1 MRRFVLLVIPALL
14 WTACGDALPCRACP
28 PVDGVY
34 AVSWADGGTASVD
47 GGCSVAVPKVDAWT
61 LAQRTTN
68 VTTQIAGVAMGG
80 TLLDTYDLVL
90 TGSNAGVTYRLR
102 ALAIPSGTS
111 ADAGMKLQGS
121 LVARLLEESGDLCE
135 ASEAFTAQRVSR

>member
-1 MRRFVLLVIPALL
+1 MRRFVLLVITALAGF
-14 WTACGDALPCRACP
+14 ACGDALPCRACP

-34 AVSWADGGTASVD
+34 AVKWADAGTASLD
-47 GGCSVAVPKVDAWT
+47 GGCSVGVPRVDAWT
-61 LAQRTTN
+61 FTQRDTN
-68 VTTQIAGVAMGG
+68 VTTTIADVAMGG
-80 TLLDTYDLVL
+80 TLLDSYDLVL
-90 TGSNAGVTYRLR
+90 SGSSAGVTYRLR

-121 LVARLLEESGDLCE
+121 LVTRLLEQSGDLCE